1 MKESCFEPWGENF
14 QKGEDMKLSQIRK
27 VSVIGAGIMGH
38 GFAQIFAQKGY
49 SVSLY
54 DIDENILKSALARI
68 GASLDTFIEHGMIRA
83 KEKKPTLERIAV
95 TTELDEAV
103 SQADFVLEA
112 VPEIMDLKKEIFV
125 KLDRFA
131 PPHAILAS
139 NTSGLSI
146 TQMGSVTQRPEKTII
161 VHGINPPTIIP
172 VVEIVRGEKT
182 SDETAELC
190 CRLLLKLGKTP
201 VRVLKE
207 VPGFLFNRL
216 QLALWREALHCL
228 ENGVATAEDIDN
240 VVKSGY
246 GFRLANLG
254 PLETSDFGGLD
265 TFYRLAQNLFP
276 DLSAAQSAPAVVEK
290 LVQGGKLGLKTGEG
304 FYPYPPAVA
313 KKKIKLRDQR
323 LLQQLKLFMS
333 RGRKG

>member
-1 MKESCFEPWGENF
+1 
-14 QKGEDMKLSQIRK
+14 MKLSQIKR
-27 VSVIGAGIMGH
+27 VAIIGAGIMGH

-54 DIDENILKSALARI
+54 DIEEKILKAAVARI
-68 GASLDTFIEHGMIRA
+68 GANLDTFIDFGMVRA
-83 KEKKPTLERIAV
+83 KEKKATLEKIS
-95 TTELDEAV
+95 TTTNLEEAV
-103 SQADFVLEA
+103 GKADFVLEA
-112 VPEIMDLKKEIFV
+112 VPEILDLKKDIFA
-125 KLDRFA
+125 KLDRLA

-146 TQMGSVTQRPEKTII
+146 TEMGSVTQRPEKTVI
-161 VHGINPPTIIP
+161 VHWINHPTIIP

-190 CRLLLKLGKTP
+190 YRLLLKLGKRP

-216 QLALWREALHCL
+216 QLALYREALYCL
-228 ENGVATAEDIDN
+228 ETGIATVEDIDN
-240 VVKSGY
+240 VVKAGF

-276 DLSAAQSAPAVVEK
+276 DLSAAKSAPSVLEK
-290 LVQGGKLGLKTGEG
+290 LVQQGKLGVKTGEG
-304 FYPYPPAVA
+304 FYSYPPAVV
-313 KKKIKLRDQR
+313 KKKIRERDRR
-323 LLQQLKLFMS
+323 LLRQLKLFHS
-333 RGRKG
+333 RG

>member
-1 MKESCFEPWGENF
+1 
-14 QKGEDMKLSQIRK
+14 MKLSQIRK
-27 VSVIGAGIMGH
+27 VAVIGAGIMGH

-54 DIDENILKSALARI
+54 DIDEKILKAAVARI
-68 GASLDTFIEHGMIRA
+68 GASLDTFIDFGMVRA
-83 KEKKPTLERIAV
+83 KEKKATLEKIS
-95 TTELDEAV
+95 TTTNLEEAV
-103 SQADFVLEA
+103 GKADFVLEA
-112 VPEIMDLKKEIFV
+112 VPEILDLKKDIFA
-125 KLDRFA
+125 KLDRLA
-131 PPHAILAS
+131 PSHAILAS

-146 TQMGSVTQRPEKTII
+146 TEMGSVTQRPEKTVI

-182 SDETAELC
+182 SDETAEIC
-190 CRLLLKLGKTP
+190 YRLLLKLGKKP

-216 QLALWREALHCL
+216 QLALYREALYCL
-228 ENGVATAEDIDN
+228 ETGVATAEDIDI
-240 VVKSGY
+240 VVKAGY

-276 DLSAAQSAPAVVEK
+276 DLSAAKSAPAVLEK
-290 LVQGGKLGLKTGEG
+290 LVQQGKLGVKTGEG
-304 FYPYPPAVA
+304 FYSYPPAVV
-313 KKKIKLRDQR
+313 KKKIRERDRR
-323 LLQQLKLFMS
+323 LIRQLKLFNS
-333 RGRKG
+333 KD

>member
-1 MKESCFEPWGENF
+1 
-14 QKGEDMKLSQIRK
+14 MKLSQIRK
-27 VSVIGAGIMGH
+27 VAVIGAGIMGH

-54 DIDENILKSALARI
+54 DIDEKILKAAVARI
-68 GASLDTFIEHGMIRA
+68 GASLDTFIDFGMIRA
-83 KEKKPTLERIAV
+83 KEKKATLEKIS
-95 TTELDEAV
+95 TTTNLEEAV
-103 SQADFVLEA
+103 GKADFVLEA
-112 VPEIMDLKKEIFV
+112 VPEILDLKKDIFA
-125 KLDRFA
+125 KLDRLA
-131 PPHAILAS
+131 PSHAILAS

-146 TQMGSVTQRPEKTII
+146 TEMGSVTQRPEKTVI

-182 SDETAELC
+182 SDETAEIC
-190 CRLLLKLGKTP
+190 YRLLLKLGKKP

-216 QLALWREALHCL
+216 QLALYREALYCL
-228 ENGVATAEDIDN
+228 ETGVATAEDIDI
-240 VVKSGY
+240 VVKAGY

-276 DLSAAQSAPAVVEK
+276 DLSAAKSAPAVLEK
-290 LVQGGKLGLKTGEG
+290 LVQQGKLGVKTGEG
-304 FYPYPPAVA
+304 FYSYPPAVV
-313 KKKIKLRDQR
+313 KKKIRERDRR
-323 LLQQLKLFMS
+323 LIRQLKLFNS
-333 RGRKG
+333 KD

>member
-1 MKESCFEPWGENF
+1 MIGEN
-14 QKGEDMKLSQIRK
+14 MKLSLVKRVAI
-27 VSVIGAGIMGH
+27 IGAGIMGH

-54 DIDENILKSALARI
+54 DIDEKILKAAVARI
-68 GASLDTFIEHGMIRA
+68 GASLDTFIDFGMIRA
-83 KEKKPTLERIAV
+83 KEKKATLGKIS
-95 TTELDEAV
+95 TTTSLEEAV
-103 SQADFVLEA
+103 GQADFVLEA
-112 VPEIMDLKKEIFV
+112 VPEILDLKKEIFA
-125 KLDRFA
+125 KLDRLA

-146 TQMGSVTQRPEKTII
+146 TAMGSVTQRPEKTVI

-190 CRLLLKLGKTP
+190 YRLLLKLGKRP

-216 QLALWREALHCL
+216 QLALYREALHCL
-228 ENGVATAEDIDN
+228 ETGVATAEDIDN
-240 VVKSGY
+240 VVKTGY

-276 DLSAAQSAPAVVEK
+276 DLSAAQSAPPVLEK
-290 LVQGGKLGLKTGEG
+290 LIQQGKLGVKTGEG
-304 FYPYPPAVA
+304 FYSYPPAVA
-313 KKKIKLRDQR
+313 KKKIRERDRR
-323 LLQQLKLFMS
+323 LLQQLKLFHS
-333 RGRKG
+333 RG

>member
-1 MKESCFEPWGENF
+1 MKI
-14 QKGEDMKLSQIRK
+14 SQIKR
-27 VSVIGAGIMGH
+27 VAIIGAGIMGH

-54 DIDENILKSALARI
+54 DIDEKILKTALARI
-68 GASLDTFIEHGMIRA
+68 GASLDTFIEFGMVRA
-83 KEKKPTLERIAV
+83 KDKKASLEKISTTTSLE
-95 TTELDEAV
+95 EAV
-103 SQADFVLEA
+103 GQADFVLEA
-112 VPEIMDLKKEIFV
+112 VPEILELKKEVFA
-125 KLDRFA
+125 KLDRLA

-146 TQMGSVTQRPEKTII
+146 TAVASVTRRPEKTVI

-190 CRLLLKLGKTP
+190 YRLLLKLGKRP
-201 VRVLKE
+201 VRVQKE

-216 QLALWREALHCL
+216 QLALYREALYCL
-228 ENGVATAEDIDN
+228 ETGIATAEDIDD
-240 VVKSGY
+240 VVKAGY

-276 DLSAAQSAPAVVEK
+276 DLSAAQSAPPVLER
-290 LVQGGKLGLKTGEG
+290 LVQQGKLGVKTGEG
-304 FYPYPPAVA
+304 IYSYPPAVA
-313 KKKIKLRDQR
+313 KKKTRERDRR
-323 LLQQLKLFMS
+323 LLQQLKLFQS
-333 RGRKG
+333 RG